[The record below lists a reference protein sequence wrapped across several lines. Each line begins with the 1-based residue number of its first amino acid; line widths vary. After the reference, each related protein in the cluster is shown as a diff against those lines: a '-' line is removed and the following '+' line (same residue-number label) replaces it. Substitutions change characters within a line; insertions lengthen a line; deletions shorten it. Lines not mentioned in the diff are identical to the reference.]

1 MAKVKKPSIKAQSR
15 KFRTVP
21 STPVVSALKFR
32 KKSDLKTFLKW
43 IESSNRTLKKIK
55 APSRRE
61 ITKLSEGSKSG
72 GGFPWLLAL
81 LGIGG
86 VAAGVGINNAIKN
99 AEGEGDQRIDNIQ
112 KTLGQDQI
120 RTITNFSGRI
130 PTEIDLPKNK
140 TFKIKKIK
148 TGGPQKTKTKIKSST
163 LKKVEKG
170 TKPGKV
176 KIDKGKITSSK
187 KFTKAP
193 PIPKKIE
200 VKTEKILKKNPL
212 KNVKINKGVT
222 GFARGS
228 LNTVGKGLAVLDA
241 AHTTVDRL
249 QEGQTVTQATV
260 GASAEVAGSWYGFGG
275 GFKLGSAVTAKV
287 ASPLLLAPF
296 PGARPLYG
304 FSVLAGGVA
313 GGFAGSHIGRKTFGH
328 IADRI
333 TGAFNKMEAKSK
345 NNDVKT
351 LKENNSPQNVIVPF
365 SSDSGNVIDNSQSSI
380 PFGTSFSDENGI
392 GIDYPI
398 DNPLNNMYDE
408 LLINKLDGY

>member
-120 RTITNFSGRI
+120 RTITNFSGRM

-140 TFKIKKIK
+140 TFKIEKVK
-148 TGGPQKTKTKIKSST
+148 TGGPTKKTKIKSKS
-163 LKKVEKG
+163 LKKVNKG

-187 KFTKAP
+187 NLGKAP
-193 PIPKKIE
+193 SIPKKIE
-200 VKTEKILKKNPL
+200 VKTEKLLKKNPL
-212 KNVKINKGVT
+212 KKVKLTKGFK
-222 GFARGS
+222 GFLRG
-228 LNTVGKGLAVLDA
+228 TATKVGGVLAVADV

-249 QEGQTVTQATV
+249 QEGQSVDQAVT
-260 GASAEVAGSWYGFGG
+260 GAVAEGVGSWYGFGG

-351 LKENNSPQNVIVPF
+351 LNENNSPQNVIVPF